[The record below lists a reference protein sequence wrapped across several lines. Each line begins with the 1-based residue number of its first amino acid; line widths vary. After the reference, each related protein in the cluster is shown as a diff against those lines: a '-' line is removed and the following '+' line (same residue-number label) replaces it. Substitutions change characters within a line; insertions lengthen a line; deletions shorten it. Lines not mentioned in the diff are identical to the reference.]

1 VVYLIHKIIR
11 EENNM
16 NKCVKDNKFDVA
28 KLKFKAC
35 GTVTCIHNIDNKC
48 MLKNCE
54 MYERAFRQEY

>member
-1 VVYLIHKIIR
+1 
-11 EENNM
+11 M